1 MNGRAQCRQ
10 RHALAESDRAE
21 VGVGLKQHSPLRG
34 GAGAH
39 ATRDNRSMS
48 SLPLA
53 RWLPFLKWPRPD
65 RGLIKGEFW
74 AGMTVGL
81 MLVPQGVAYAAL
93 AGMPLV
99 TGIYASLIP
108 ALVAVLFSSSTRLGV
123 GPTALTS
130 LLIGASLTGLA
141 EPGSSEWV
149 AMAAWMALLS
159 GLLQLVM
166 GIARFGWLLNLV
178 TSPVLSGFTQAAAL
192 LILGSQLRSLTG
204 MRADEWSALFSTPSP
219 GLFDLTAAA
228 FGFGSLAL
236 LVVARRV
243 RPNFP
248 AAIVVVSAT
257 GAVSWALGYADAGGA
272 VVGALP
278 SGLPA
283 PYWPG
288 ALPWSSFSALVMPV
302 LVVTLVSFL
311 ETASS
316 AKVESQRSS
325 DQWNENQD
333 LIGQGLAKISS
344 GLCGSFATSA
354 SFSRSA
360 INLYAGAKSGWATLF
375 AIGLVLVVLL
385 WLTPALYHVPQSVL
399 AAVVVTAVTSLIKPG
414 TFVRLW
420 KVSRVEAAISGI
432 TFALTLATAP
442 RMYWGV
448 LVGLLINLS
457 HFLYQ
462 RLHPRIIEVG
472 LHPDGSMRDRHLWNL
487 PPLAPRLLAL
497 RMDAELDFASASALE
512 RRVNEHLAQHPEIV
526 HLLLL
531 AQPINRID
539 VTGVETFAQLLALMQ
554 SRGGTLH
561 LSGLKLPVEQVLR
574 QAGLLKPSS
583 GLAMYRTDSDALLAL
598 QQLPEPI
605 ARV

>member
-1 MNGRAQCRQ
+1 MIR
-10 RHALAESDRAE
+10 LSF
-21 VGVGLKQHSPLRG
+21 S
-34 GAGAH
+34 
-39 ATRDNRSMS
+39 
-48 SLPLA
+48 
-53 RWLPFLKWPRPD
+53 RWLPFLSWPRPD
-65 RGLIKGEFW
+65 RHLLKGEFW

-108 ALVAVLFSSSTRLGV
+108 ALVAVLFSASTRLGV

-141 EPGSSEWV
+141 EPGSAQWV
-149 AMAAWMALLS
+149 AMAAWIALLS

-166 GIARFGWLLNLV
+166 GVARFGWLLNLV
-178 TSPVLSGFTQAAAL
+178 TSPVLNGFTQAAAL
-192 LILGSQLRSLTG
+192 LILGSQLAALTG
-204 MRADEWSALFSTPSP
+204 LRADWAALLATPSP

-228 FGFGSLAL
+228 FGLGSLAV
-236 LVVARRV
+236 LVLARRW
-243 RPNFP
+243 RPHFP
-248 AAIVVVSAT
+248 IAIVVVGAT
-257 GAVSWALGYADAGGA
+257 GALSWALDYAGSGGA

-288 ALPWSSFSALVMPV
+288 MLAWPDFAALVMPV

-316 AKVESQRSS
+316 AKVDSQRSGER
-325 DQWNENQD
+325 WNENQD

-414 TFVRLW
+414 TLLRLW
-420 KVSRVEAAISGI
+420 RISRVEGVIAGV

-448 LVGLLINLS
+448 LMGLVMNLS

-472 LHPDGSMRDRHLWNL
+472 LHPDGSLRDRHLWDL

-497 RMDAELDFASASALE
+497 RMDAELDFASASALQ
-512 RRVNEHLAQHPEIV
+512 RRVSEYLSQHPDV
-526 HLLLL
+526 NHLCLL

-539 VTGVETFAQLLALMQ
+539 VTGVETFAHMLALMQ

-561 LSGLKLPVEQVLR
+561 LSGLKLPAEKVLR
-574 QAGLLKPSS
+574 QAGLLQP
-583 GLAMYRTDSDALLAL
+583 GPFLAMYRTDAEALAAFRQLAA
-598 QQLPEPI
+598 P
-605 ARV
+605 AAGR

>member
-1 MNGRAQCRQ
+1 MSLQ
-10 RHALAESDRAE
+10 ALS
-21 VGVGLKQHSPLRG
+21 
-34 GAGAH
+34 
-39 ATRDNRSMS
+39 
-48 SLPLA
+48 
-53 RWLPFLKWPRPD
+53 RWFPFLAWPRPD
-65 RGLIKGEFW
+65 RALLQGEFW

-99 TGIYASLIP
+99 TGIYASLVP
-108 ALVAVLFSSSTRLGV
+108 ALVAVLFSASTRLGV

-130 LLIGASLTGLA
+130 LLIGASLSGLA
-141 EPGSSEWV
+141 EPGSAQWV
-149 AMAAWMALLS
+149 AMAAWMAMLS
-159 GLLQLVM
+159 GLVQLVM
-166 GIARFGWLLNLV
+166 GLARFGWLLNLV
-178 TSPVLSGFTQAAAL
+178 TSPVLNGFTQAAAL
-192 LILGSQLRSLTG
+192 LILSSQLGALTG
-204 MRADEWSALFSTPSP
+204 LRSDLGALWSTPSL
-219 GLFDLTAAA
+219 GHFDLTAAA
-228 FGFGSLAL
+228 FGLGSLVL
-236 LVVARRV
+236 LVLARRL
-243 RPNFP
+243 RPGFP
-248 AAIVVVSAT
+248 AAIVVLGAA
-257 GAVSWALGYADAGGA
+257 GAVSWALGYAEADGA

-278 SGLPA
+278 AGLPGL
-283 PYWPG
+283 YWPG
-288 ALPWSSFSALVMPV
+288 ALPWSSFTALVMPV

-316 AKVESQRSS
+316 AKVDSQRSG
-325 DQWNENQD
+325 QRWNENQD

-360 INLYAGAKSGWATLF
+360 INLYAGARSGWATVF

-414 TFVRLW
+414 SFLRLW
-420 KVSRVEAAISGI
+420 RISRVEAVISGL
-432 TFALTLATAP
+432 TFGLTLLTAP

-448 LVGLLINLS
+448 LVGLLVNLS

-472 LHPDGSMRDRHLWNL
+472 MHPDGSLRDRHLWHL
-487 PPLAPRLLAL
+487 PALAPQVLAL

-512 RRVNEHLAQHPEIV
+512 RRVMEHLGAHPGVV
-526 HLLLL
+526 HVCLL

-539 VTGVETFAQLLALMQ
+539 VTGVEAFAQLLATLHA
-554 SRGGTLH
+554 RAGTLH

-574 QAGLLKPSS
+574 RAGLLQPGA
-583 GLAMYRTDSDALLAL
+583 GLAMYRTDADAVRAL
-598 QQLPEPI
+598 QQLPGTAADAHDAVPGVRQ
-605 ARV
+605 APSG